1 MLNSIISF
9 IIATVSGMGLGGGGL
24 FAVYLS
30 VFTSTPQLSVQGYNL
45 LFFIFC
51 AAASVTV
58 QLFKRRINFFTVTV
72 MTLSGIIGAL
82 AGTFLAGIMPGEW
95 LRKIFGVMLVS
106 GGIMALRSAMSGTK
120 KGKSDEYSKNLS
132 TKEADI
138 GKNTTARDEK
148 NSK

>member
-1 MLNSIISF
+1 
-9 IIATVSGMGLGGGGL
+9 
-24 FAVYLS
+24 
-30 VFTSTPQLSVQGYNL
+30 
-45 LFFIFC
+45 
-51 AAASVTV
+51 
-58 QLFKRRINFFTVTV
+58 

-106 GGIMALRSAMSGTK
+106 GGIMALRSTMSGTK
-120 KGKSDEYSKNLS
+120 KGKSEEYSKNLS

-138 GKNTTARDEK
+138 GKNTTARGEK